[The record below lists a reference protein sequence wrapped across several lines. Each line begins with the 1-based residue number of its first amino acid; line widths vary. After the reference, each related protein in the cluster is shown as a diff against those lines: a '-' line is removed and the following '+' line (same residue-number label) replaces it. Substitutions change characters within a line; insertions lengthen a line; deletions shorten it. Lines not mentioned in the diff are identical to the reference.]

1 MMLLVV
7 VQEEHGR
14 WWRRSKR
21 NNYSWRWPEPKRL
34 NVDAEVD
41 RRTGDSS
48 LLIGREIERVR
59 GWGWS
64 TGWRKMMVFWL
75 KMVAVKRQ
83 EGWRWLSQRKKKQT
97 NKQTKQEDGLEISER
112 REEVSMESGLKC
124 GSFLYPKI
132 STNYNNKNKRNLCL
146 NYVNHI
152 ISFFNNLPKETSIVT
167 LII

>member
-1 MMLLVV
+1 MLLVV

-14 WWRRSKR
+14 WWRRSER

-48 LLIGREIERVR
+48 LLIGRENERVR

-83 EGWRWLSQRKKKQT
+83 EGWRWLSQRKKRKQT
-97 NKQTKQEDGLEISER
+97 NKQSKRMALKSQ
-112 REEVSMESGLKC
+112 REGKKWVWRMAWNVVSS
-124 GSFLYPKI
+124 LYPKI
-132 STNYNNKNKRNLCL
+132 STIYNNKNKRNLCL
-146 NYVNHI
+146 NYVNHTI
-152 ISFFNNLPKETSIVT
+152 FFL
-167 LII
+167 